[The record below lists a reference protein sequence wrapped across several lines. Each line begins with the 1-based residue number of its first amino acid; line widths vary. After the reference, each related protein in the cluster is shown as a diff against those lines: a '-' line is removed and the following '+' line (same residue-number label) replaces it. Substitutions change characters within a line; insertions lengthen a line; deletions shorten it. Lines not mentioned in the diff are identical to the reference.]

1 MQISAAMVKELRERT
16 GAGMMD
22 CKKALQEADG
32 DIEAA
37 IENMRKS
44 GIAKAAKKAGRIA
57 SEGVILIKVSDD
69 GTRAVLLEVNCETD
83 FVAKDASFLDFSNN
97 VIAVAL
103 NQWQADLEA
112 VKGSP
117 IDNGAATVEESR
129 LELVTKIGENIDI
142 RRLERVQRRGDI
154 LGSYAHGSRIG
165 VVVDV
170 SGGDDAL
177 AKDLAMHIAASRPVC
192 VNADQ
197 VPAELLAKEKEI
209 YTAQALESGK
219 PEAIVEK
226 MVSGRINKFLQ
237 EITLLGQPFVKDPDQ
252 SVAKLLQAHQASVNG
267 FVRFEAGEGI
277 EKKQEDFAAE
287 VMAQAGMKK

>member
-69 GTRAVLLEVNCETD
+69 ASRAVLLEVNCETD
-83 FVAKDASFLDFSNN
+83 FVAKDASFLEFSNH
-97 VIAVAL
+97 VITVAL

-112 VKGSP
+112 VKSSP
-117 IDNGAATVEESR
+117 VDNGTTTVEESR
-129 LELVTKIGENIDI
+129 LELVTKIGENIGV
-142 RRLERVQRRGDI
+142 RRLERVQRQGDV

-252 SVAKLLQAHQASVNG
+252 TVAKLLQAHQASVNG
-267 FVRFEAGEGI
+267 FVRFEVGEGI

-287 VMAQAGMKK
+287 VMSQAGMTK